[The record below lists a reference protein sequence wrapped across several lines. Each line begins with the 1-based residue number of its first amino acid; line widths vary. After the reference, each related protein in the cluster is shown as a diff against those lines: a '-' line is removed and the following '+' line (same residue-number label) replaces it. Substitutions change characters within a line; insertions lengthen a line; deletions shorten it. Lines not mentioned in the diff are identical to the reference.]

1 MKIIF
6 PIAIACLVLSF
17 PSWASAQTRV
27 SGSDFRTREIRDET
41 LLRAGRISIFFSATG
56 GWAYGSTSPDN
67 GPERT
72 QNTVFSLP
80 SLGGGY
86 MVTDN
91 LQVRVV
97 INGIFVFA
105 GIDGARTQE
114 TYGVGGAVQGLY
126 HIELAQGM
134 ALYAGIGAGGFYSTR
149 TDPTTA
155 GLVRFTGG
163 GFQGQ
168 VPVGLLLQPGASLF
182 LRGGL
187 RLDVLVGSESPEDA
201 SVSMAS
207 STLLNVFTNA
217 ELAVGFRF

>member
-1 MKIIF
+1 MKAL
-6 PIAIACLVLSF
+6 PSVAVVCLTLLL
-17 PSWASAQTRV
+17 PSLASAQTRV

-41 LLRAGRISIFFSATG
+41 LLQAGRVSVFLSATG
-56 GWAYGSTSPDN
+56 GWAYGSTSVEG

-72 QNTVFSLP
+72 SNTVFSLP

-86 MVTDN
+86 MITDN
-91 LQVRVV
+91 LEVRLV

-105 GIDGARTQE
+105 GIDSARTQE

-126 HIELAQGM
+126 NIELAQGM
-134 ALYAGIGAGGFYSTR
+134 ALYAGIGAGGFYSSR
-149 TDPTTA
+149 TDPTGA

-168 VPVGLLLQPGASLF
+168 LPVGLLLQPGASLF
-182 LRGGL
+182 VRGGL
-187 RLDVLVGSESPEDA
+187 RLDILVGSESPEGA
-201 SVSMAS
+201 TGPVT
-207 STLLNVFTNA
+207 STTFLNVFTNA